1 MPISSIRPDIKKHLK
16 DVELT
21 NDAAEGDKDDFVRP
35 LSGQSIENYR
45 AYIER
50 AAYFN
55 VVDRTVSALTGALL
69 RKPYKLD
76 NVEFD
81 SDFTSFNEVL
91 QTAYRNIL
99 LGSRTGIYVDYSD
112 ESQTAK
118 LYLYSTEQIINYS
131 DNFIILEE
139 CILLPSA
146 KDEYEIEEVRQYRE
160 LRLDDGVYSVRVH
173 REVSQNRYELVS
185 GTIPAI
191 RGLALDFI
199 PFWFCNQNDN
209 SRSLYKP
216 PLFSLAE
223 LNIQHFKLSVDLA
236 HGLHYTALP
245 QPYLSGDVVTSG
257 VTSAVNLAIGT
268 DRVWHLTQ
276 GSTVAYLEFS
286 GAGLGMIKTQLEHI
300 EDQMY
305 SAGSRLITTKRGV
318 ESAEALVLRAGSE
331 SAVLVNI
338 AASLEQALKEAAV
351 VVNMWNGTIGEPTVE
366 LNKDFTASVLDPNEI
381 KVLFELYQNNVI
393 TLDTLHNR
401 LYAGE
406 VISDVNKEK
415 VALSTQNA
423 VK

>member
-16 DVELT
+16 DVEVT
-21 NDAAEGDKDDFVRP
+21 MAAAEGDKDDFARP
-35 LSGQSIENYR
+35 LAGQSAEQYQAFID
-45 AYIER
+45 R

-91 QTAYRNIL
+91 QTAYRNVL
-99 LGSRTGIYVDYSD
+99 LGSRTGIYVDYSED
-112 ESQTAK
+112 TGTAK
-118 LYLYSTEQIINYS
+118 LYLYSTNQIINYS
-131 DNFIILEE
+131 DHFIILEE
-139 CILLPSA
+139 RVLVPNP
-146 KDEYEIEEVRQYRE
+146 KDEYELEEVKQYRE

-173 REVSQNRYELVS
+173 REVSQNRCELVS
-185 GTIPAI
+185 ETTPLI

-199 PFWFCNQNDN
+199 PFWFCNQHDN
-209 SRSLYKP
+209 GRSVYKP

-245 QPYLSGDVVTSG
+245 QPYLSGGIVTSDPTAT
-257 VTSAVNLAIGT
+257 VTLTIGT
-268 DRVWHLTQ
+268 DRVWHLTEN
-276 GSTVAYLEFS
+276 SKVEYLEFS
-286 GAGLGMIKTQLEHI
+286 GAGLGLIKTQIEHV

-338 AASLEQALKEAAV
+338 AASLEQALKEAAI
-351 VVNMWNGTIGEPTVE
+351 VVNMWNGTVGEPTVE

-381 KVLFELYQNNVI
+381 KVLFELYQSDVI

-406 VISDVNKEK
+406 VISDVNKEQI
-415 VALSTQNA
+415 ALSAQNA
-423 VK
+423 AK